1 MTGSNENHPSVLS
14 DRVLVA
20 VRRIIRRTDQHS
32 RKLLQEFGMTGP
44 QLVVLREVA
53 AEERSASALARA
65 VSVSLPTLSGIVARL
80 EGRGLVAR
88 RRGDEDRRQV
98 LISIT
103 HAGRKI
109 LEAAPAPLQ
118 KAFTDRFERL
128 EEWEQTQIL
137 SVLQRVVAM
146 MEADELDASPIL
158 TTGGIDATGRRSRR
172 TPVTNPDLPPG
183 ARAKS
188 DPPPRPA

>member
-1 MTGSNENHPSVLS
+1 
-14 DRVLVA
+14 
-20 VRRIIRRTDQHS
+20 
-32 RKLLQEFGMTGP
+32 MTGP

-158 TTGGIDATGRRSRR
+158 TTGAIDATGRRSRR